1 MVSNIVEIS
10 NLPNRNVPILSDKE
24 AGEQYSRWSFL
35 NIYSLSAVRDIYLI
49 TKDVE
54 VKTKSKITEH
64 INKLLLYKEVWEER
78 KVLEYLNALVKFGL
92 LNSNYE
98 INTIA
103 FENSTLNSEMS
114 ENDIENFRQI
124 FFTYFRFKEISSWF
138 ISMES
143 DFHRDFDNLKEIDF
157 INASS
162 PLYYYS
168 DKNRFTD
175 TFLLDLKNN
184 NYKYTIDENMSHLM
198 RFWDVYLKWG
208 TTLKILDKF
217 NLSTIG
223 LKIEG
228 EKDLSIVYFIRKFES
243 FNLIDFIKQKFNSRY
258 IAIPELILEIVKEY
272 RFCVNDIKEFII
284 VEILNN
290 DKLTFERTSQ
300 IFIIK
305 GKESVKKIKEATY
318 LYPQINDSYISNI
331 ILRK

>member
-10 NLPNRNVPILSDKE
+10 NLPSRNVPILSDKE

-98 INTIA
+98 INKIT
-103 FENSTLNSEMS
+103 FENSILNSEMS

-157 INASS
+157 INDSS

-168 DKNRFTD
+168 DRNRFTD

-228 EKDLSIVYFIRKFES
+228 DKDLSIVYFIRKFES

-284 VEILNN
+284 AEILNN